1 MRCSPLSLDHNVSFR
16 TLLLPAEPHDTGR
29 EVICHAEETSVH
41 LRVGALV
48 YLRHLDRLYTWFL
61 CFYSL
66 DVIGSLCVCGET
78 TGSCHSC
85 RYHTYPALIP
95 SPSLAAEFKGCH
107 IPSGNTMRSALEPS
121 VQARLA
127 GGEDTLTFDP
137 VRS

>member
-1 MRCSPLSLDHNVSFR
+1 MIRCSPLSLGHNVSFR
-16 TLLLPAEPHDTGR
+16 TLILPAEPHDTGR
-29 EVICHAEETSVH
+29 VVICHAEETSVQC
-41 LRVGALV
+41 VSALV

-66 DVIGSLCVCGET
+66 DVTRSLCVCGET
-78 TGSCHSC
+78 RGSCHSC

-107 IPSGNTMRSALEPS
+107 IPSGNTIRSALEPS